1 MHNWD
6 TVTREHVLAVLDE
19 YDKIGREVFLTRHG
33 FGTEREYVLW
43 HDGRSY
49 DSKAVLGVAYGRAN
63 GKIAKSD
70 DFTGGK
76 AGAVR
81 VLSDLE
87 FTIAYIGDDDR
98 SDGEGHVGDWVDVS
112 EVGAEAARAAWAI
125 EARAALIHTAKRYR
139 AVLTYKE
146 LAQIVQSH
154 TGIRTKQLMNHWIGD
169 VLRLVTEECGRRD
182 EPLLS
187 SLCVNTA
194 GSVGEGY
201 SLAVKG
207 VRGESPGDPDT
218 HAANERLACYRFF
231 GADLPAD
238 GGRPAL
244 TAKLAGSRAR
254 QRKARLEAQPVD
266 MCPTCNMALP
276 ATGVCDDCG

>member
-1 MHNWD
+1 MHNWE

-49 DSKAVLGVAYGRAN
+49 DSKAVLGVAYGRAS
-63 GKIAKSD
+63 AQVARSD

-76 AGAVR
+76 NGAVR
-81 VLSDLE
+81 ILSDLD
-87 FTIAYIGDDDR
+87 FTIAYIGDNDR
-98 SDGEGHVGDWVDVS
+98 PDGEGHVGDWVDIS
-112 EVGAEAARAAWAI
+112 EVGVEAAREAWAV
-125 EARAALIHTAKRYR
+125 EARTALIHTAKRYR

-146 LAQIVQSH
+146 LASIVQSH
-154 TGIRTKQLMNHWIGD
+154 TGIRTKQLTNHWIGD
-169 VLRLVTEECGRRD
+169 VLRRVSEECGRRN

-187 SLCVNTA
+187 SLCVNTS

-201 SLAVKG
+201 AVA
-207 VRGESPGDPDT
+207 VRLVHGEAPADPDT
-218 HAANERLACYRFF
+218 HAASERLACYRFWD
-231 GADLPAD
+231 ADLPSD

-254 QRKARLEAQPVD
+254 QRKARLEAQPVG

-276 ATGVCDDCG
+276 ATGVCDDCN

>member
-63 GKIAKSD
+63 GKIARSD

-76 AGAVR
+76 SGAVR
-81 VLSDLE
+81 ILGDLN
-87 FTIAYIGDDDR
+87 FTI
-98 SDGEGHVGDWVDVS
+98 
-112 EVGAEAARAAWAI
+112 GAEAARAAWAI

-201 SLAVKG
+201 AASVNG
-207 VRGESPGDPDT
+207 VRGEQPTDPDT

-231 GADLPAD
+231 GAELPAD